1 MSMSDLS
8 LRRVRQWPR
17 PTMATVL
24 RWRLLTT
31 IGYAWTTESMA
42 LETTTT
48 EPNEQTTQDLTELGL
63 EQLLVMEVTSVSKKA
78 QPLAQAAAAVFVVT
92 QEDIRRSGAN
102 SIPEAL
108 RMVPGLIVAR
118 IDANKW
124 AISSRFDTGRFADDL
139 LVMVDGRAVYSPSLG
154 GTFWEVQ
161 DTVLEDIDRIEVIR
175 GPGGNPL
182 GRQCRQR
189 GDQCDHQA
197 GKRYP
202 REFDHRWGW
211 DRRAW
216 LHLTPPWRPHG

>member
-1 MSMSDLS
+1 
-8 LRRVRQWPR
+8 
-17 PTMATVL
+17 MATVL
-24 RWRLLTT
+24 RWCLLTVVSS
-31 IGYAWTTESMA
+31 YNSEWSMA
-42 LETTTT
+42 HAADVTQ
-48 EPNEQTTQDLTELGL
+48 PNGDATRDLTELEL
-63 EQLLVMEVTSVSKKA
+63 EQLLAMEVTSVSKKA
-78 QPLAQAAAAVFVVT
+78 QPLAQTAAAVFVVT

-139 LVMVDGRAVYSPSLG
+139 LVMVDGRTVYSPSLG

-182 GRQCRQR
+182 GRQYRQR
-189 GDQCDHQA
+189 GDQYYHQA
-197 GKRYP
+197 GERHP

-211 DRRAW
+211 DRGAW
-216 LHLTPPWRPHG
+216 LHLTPPWRPRGRHVPLPRLWESL